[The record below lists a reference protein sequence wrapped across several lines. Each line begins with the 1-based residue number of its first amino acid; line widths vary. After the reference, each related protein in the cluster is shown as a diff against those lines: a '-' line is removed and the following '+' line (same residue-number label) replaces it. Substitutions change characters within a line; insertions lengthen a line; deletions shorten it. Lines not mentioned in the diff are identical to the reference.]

1 MSKGGQQILKLF
13 CTTPQTCI
21 VIQAVANLA
30 QSTSASQSPQPPVTP
45 SVPVGAALQVG
56 LSEEEALELAIQ
68 ESQKVGNIYHH
79 RYGDTWCLPQ
89 LSQMISDGK

>member
-1 MSKGGQQILKLF
+1 M
-13 CTTPQTCI
+13 
-21 VIQAVANLA
+21 
-30 QSTSASQSPQPPVTP
+30 
-45 SVPVGAALQVG
+45 PVGAALQVG

-68 ESQKVGNIYHH
+68 ESQKVGNIYHD